1 MLLSVLPADLELGS
15 GSVVP
20 RWACSAVRC
29 LHGTDRGG
37 PAAYRS
43 HRDRRQAAIRRP
55 SGVTIPSCCRYQ
67 NLDADRYVQACC
79 VPCCDQI
86 ACAGD
91 KNETAINIGFSCR
104 LLNENMLPLIELT
117 SGSAEDLNKELDKA
131 LTAMETGRLEAKQQR
146 QYGLVMESRAMAV
159 IFDPKH
165 EELQAKM
172 VRVALQSDAVLG
184 CRCSPMQKAEMV
196 ETIQK
201 NVDCVSLAIGD
212 GANDVS
218 MLQVSECDSCGCC

>member
-1 MLLSVLPADLELGS
+1 MEQIEVDLLLIGVTAIEDKLQFG
-15 GSVVP
+15 V
-20 RWACSAVRC
+20 
-29 LHGTDRGG
+29 
-37 PAAYRS
+37 PAALQS
-43 HRDRRQAAIRRP
+43 LAAAGIRTWMLT
-55 SGVTIPSCCRYQ
+55 G
-67 NLDADRYVQACC
+67 ACC
-79 VPCCDQI
+79 GTLLLHDQI
-86 ACAGD
+86 GCTGD

-117 SGSAEDLNKELDKA
+117 SGSAEELNKELDKA
-131 LTAMETGRLEAKQQR
+131 LAAMEAGRLEAGPKQQR
-146 QYGLVMESRAMAV
+146 QYGLVMEGRAMAV

-165 EELQAKM
+165 EQLQAKM
-172 VRVALQSDAVLG
+172 VRVALRSDAVLG

-218 MLQVSECDSCGCC
+218 MLQVRDCHSCGCC